1 MAYSLLHH
9 TKFLAG
15 KAQQKQLV
23 TFQQFADE
31 FDIATLRSTTAPLN
45 KILRWTKSKGLPPL
59 NTIVVSA
66 EIAESGCQQ
75 QDSQLQQSIDGV
87 FAYPWEDIFLNL
99 PSKPS

>member
-23 TFQQFADE
+23 TYQQFADE

-45 KILRWTKSKGLPPL
+45 KIL
-59 NTIVVSA
+59 
-66 EIAESGCQQ
+66 
-75 QDSQLQQSIDGV
+75 
-87 FAYPWEDIFLNL
+87 
-99 PSKPS
+99 